1 MRLLQDKDLFREVFQ
16 NTLFYDTHKTVVYA
30 PLQGIEVVVAYN
42 SLDFYANWLMVLWW

>member
-30 PLQGIEVVVAYN
+30 PLQGLEVVASS
-42 SLDFYANWLMVLWW
+42 SLDFYTNSLMVLWW